1 MIDALCVTLIGVPCT
16 FMQTRAHAAGRSRAV
31 RVYVQKCPAGGPLP
45 VHCTAGD
52 RSGEGSL
59 LGRVACGGRRGFH
72 LHDHSIVHQEE
83 AGGRHRH
90 HLPCP
95 AALQW
100 LARRVRSPRSFL
112 HLALLPPLSRLLLH
126 SSLPPNWP

>member
-45 VHCTAGD
+45 VHCTADD

-59 LGRVACGGRRGFH
+59 LGRVASRVGAGA
-72 LHDHSIVHQEE
+72 DSISTTTPSSIKKRPE
-83 AGGRHRH
+83 AGTGTIF
-90 HLPCP
+90 P
-95 AALQW
+95 
-100 LARRVRSPRSFL
+100 
-112 HLALLPPLSRLLLH
+112 ALLHYSG
-126 SSLPPNWP
+126 